1 MEHVPSL
8 KRKEEIAVK
17 FKSEELNKYWKDIFK
32 ITSGTEDTD
41 DGLYIHFFN
50 GRSISILDVQRW
62 LEEAADKYIDNE
74 EKFIMDKVKVVAGID
89 NELFDDEIKSS
100 IK

>member
-1 MEHVPSL
+1 M
-8 KRKEEIAVK
+8 K
-17 FKSEELNKYWKDIFK
+17 FKSEELNKYWKDILK

-62 LEEAADKYIDNE
+62 QEEAADKYIDNE